1 MMMMHVFLQS
11 STKKT
16 FQVTLVSE
24 KGLTLLSATFY
35 KNYSDNGGLF
45 KILDLLQ
52 IMLTCSST
60 TCHICLMTVVLFFSI
75 IYIFTLMFF
84 IRYPILSPLSKGGFP
99 MPAFPDNLACQHPGR
114 GGWPRLIAFLQ
125 KEARKGPIC
134 PN

>member
-35 KNYSDNGGLF
+35 KNYSDNGGLL
-45 KILDLLQ
+45 KILDFLQ

-84 IRYPILSPLSKGGFP
+84 LFVIRFYLRYQREDFQCQPSQTILLASILGG
-99 MPAFPDNLACQHPGR
+99 ADGQG
-114 GGWPRLIAFLQ
+114 
-125 KEARKGPIC
+125 
-134 PN
+134 